1 MLLHPRWI
9 WTYGG
14 DNTYSGLLIA
24 EKETERA
31 YRHMEMA
38 GEGKGERTGES
49 IGGAI
54 MITV

>member
-38 GEGKGERTGES
+38 GEGKGERTGEGEGERE
-49 IGGAI
+49 GGK
-54 MITV
+54 